1 MISSGICFLSHKL
14 LTVTIGIFK
23 RNTMSIVTFEKP
35 VPKVAESDWYYKITE
50 LKESCDEHRRYA
62 FVLRNESQRLRNDTD
77 VTTYWGTHRTNS
89 KIFDRRIE
97 ITRWKNLIELSY
109 KNLQKEIKDLK
120 IEKEKTEKFIE
131 FLNLNFTVT
140 NHCLSIRDERGD
152 ADLCHDIASIE
163 LKKEQHTL
171 EKLKNLLVE
180 ACQIAWEKINKLE
193 ELEIHVGEDLDKK
206 NNTINIDS
214 DLLEMTKD
222 SINFSLKPDPLRV
235 PKDFNTYEKWLQQC
249 INIKQTIENELI
261 SSTKLRETMFVPQN
275 KTIND
280 LLAQNDKVNYALRRR
295 IYDTERIKNELE
307 WQKWNMLTDKDKF
320 LKEIEKLENALYRK
334 LNPKMLVD
342 TRCEERLYRT
352 GVELCLD
359 KTTIGLHKEQFE
371 LDNTIK
377 MLNDKLNQT
386 KALHNILIE
395 QINVLDEELKNK
407 THALDVDQ
415 KCLQYR
421 VQLDGRSCC

>member
-1 MISSGICFLSHKL
+1 
-14 LTVTIGIFK
+14 
-23 RNTMSIVTFEKP
+23 MSIVTFEKP

-50 LKESCDEHRRYA
+50 LKESCDEHRRHA
-62 FVLRNESQRLRNDTD
+62 FVLKNESQRLRNDTD
-77 VTTYWGTHRTNS
+77 VTTYWATHRTNS

-97 ITRWKNLIELSY
+97 IIRWKNLIELCY

-163 LKKEQHTL
+163 LKKEQRTL
-171 EKLKNLLVE
+171 EKLKNLLVKV
-180 ACQIAWEKINKLE
+180 CQNAWEKINKLE
-193 ELEIHVGEDLDKK
+193 ELEIYVAEDLDKK
-206 NNTINIDS
+206 NNTINIDTE
-214 DLLEMTKD
+214 LLKMTKD
-222 SINFSLKPDPLRV
+222 SNNISLKPHPLRV

-249 INIKQTIENELI
+249 NNIKQTIENELI

-275 KTIND
+275 KTKND
-280 LLAQNDKVNYALRRR
+280 LLTQNDKVNYSLRRR
-295 IYDTERIKNELE
+295 IYDTERIKIELE
-307 WQKWNMLTDKDKF
+307 WQKWNMLTDKAKF
-320 LKEIEKLENALYRK
+320 LEEIEKLESALYRK
-334 LNPKMLVD
+334 LNPKMLVE
-342 TRCEERLYRT
+342 TRCEERLYRA

-359 KTTIGLHKEQFE
+359 KSTIGLHKEHLE
-371 LDNTIK
+371 LDNTIN

-386 KALHNILIE
+386 KTLHNILIE
-395 QINVLDEELKNK
+395 QINVLDEQLKNK

-421 VQLDGRSCC
+421 VQLDGRSYNW